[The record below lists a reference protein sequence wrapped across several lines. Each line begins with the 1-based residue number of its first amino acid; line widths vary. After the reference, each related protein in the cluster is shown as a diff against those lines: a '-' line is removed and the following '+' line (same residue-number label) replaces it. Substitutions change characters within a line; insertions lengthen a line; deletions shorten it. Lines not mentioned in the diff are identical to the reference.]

1 LRGAGEVEVR
11 FADDDTLLG
20 FWDRLV
26 IRRTINDCCLFLRR
40 LGLSPPPV
48 SPIIGVA
55 SLPIALTPGSAFT
68 MSADL
73 GTACMCSASSAPDT
87 AGFVYQKPYHK
98 IQIASAYTHCYIFRL
113 FTRGE
118 VKVLEGFPLI
128 ATRLMDLYFCHAF
141 ANTPFTAPGKDG
153 SIERWIS
160 ALLSIRS
167 TCGRN
172 FTDIVLAYT
181 LQLLVTAN
189 QVEGESFDEWLY
201 KSISA
206 AMMNTATHSTREK
219 VAQAVTILIDRGV
232 VQEDIVHRER
242 LGIQ

>member
-1 LRGAGEVEVR
+1 MRFPDRLNIAVASMLTAAAIFVSTLAGPGPARWTAVALFMVSAGFFVLLALRGAGEVEVR

-40 LGLSPPPV
+40 LGLRPPPV
-48 SPIIGVA
+48 SPIIEVA

-128 ATRLMDLYFCHAF
+128 ATRLMD
-141 ANTPFTAPGKDG
+141 
-153 SIERWIS
+153 
-160 ALLSIRS
+160 
-167 TCGRN
+167 
-172 FTDIVLAYT
+172 
-181 LQLLVTAN
+181 
-189 QVEGESFDEWLY
+189 
-201 KSISA
+201 
-206 AMMNTATHSTREK
+206 
-219 VAQAVTILIDRGV
+219 
-232 VQEDIVHRER
+232 
-242 LGIQ
+242 